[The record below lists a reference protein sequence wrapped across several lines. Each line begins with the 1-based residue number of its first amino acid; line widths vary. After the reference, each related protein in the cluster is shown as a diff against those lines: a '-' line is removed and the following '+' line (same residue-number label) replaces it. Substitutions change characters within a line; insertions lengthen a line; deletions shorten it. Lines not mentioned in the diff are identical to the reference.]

1 MSVRR
6 FGTQSLVRLLGNWQ
20 APSSRTPLWRQL
32 AEALRLLILDGRL
45 ALETRLPG
53 ERELATALN
62 VSRTTIASALGL
74 LREEGY
80 LQSRQEVVHAL
91 RYLPA
96 LCSPESRRFRRHRSI
111 SPPPPSAPDRRFI
124 KPTATR

>member
-20 APSSRTPLWRQL
+20 SPSSRAPLWRQL

-80 LQSRQEVVHAL
+80 LQSRQGSGSRIA
-91 RYLPA
+91 LPA
-96 LCSPESRRFRRHRSI
+96 GQ
-111 SPPPPSAPDRRFI
+111 
-124 KPTATR
+124 

>member
-6 FGTQSLVRLLGNWQ
+6 FGTQSLARLLGNWQ
-20 APSSRTPLWRQL
+20 SPSSRAPLWRQL

-62 VSRTTIASALGL
+62 VSRTTIA
-74 LREEGY
+74 
-80 LQSRQEVVHAL
+80 L

-96 LCSPESRRFRRHRSI
+96 LCTPESRRFREHRSI
-111 SPPPPSAPDRRFI
+111 SPPPPSAPARRFI